1 MTRDLLAV
9 FIGGIVGTGLRLSID
24 AALPHSTAQF
34 PWSTLI
40 INVTGALVLGLL
52 VGALWKRPGLP
63 HWVRAGLGAGVLG
76 SFTTFSAVMVSVVGM
91 SAADAVGA
99 ASVYLVASLVLGLAA
114 AFAGLRVGSTLAHLM
129 MPGEVQD
136 GDTL

>member
-1 MTRDLLAV
+1 MGRDLIAV
-9 FIGGIVGTGLRLSID
+9 FVGGLVGTGLRLSID
-24 AALPHSTAQF
+24 AALPHAGAQF

-40 INVTGALVLGLL
+40 INVVGALILGLL
-52 VGALWKRPGLP
+52 VGVLWKKPGLP

-91 SAADAVGA
+91 SAADAVGP

-114 AFAGLRVGSTLAHLM
+114 AFTGLRVGSTLAHLM
-129 MPGEVQD
+129 MPGEVQE
-136 GDTL
+136 GETL

>member
-1 MTRDLLAV
+1 MPRDLAAV
-9 FIGGIVGTGLRLSID
+9 FVGGLIGTALRLSID
-24 AALPHSTAQF
+24 AALPHSGGQF

-52 VGALWKRPGLP
+52 VGMLWKRPGLP

-91 SAADAVGA
+91 GAADAVGP
-99 ASVYLVASLVLGLAA
+99 ASAYLVASLVLGLAA
-114 AFAGLRVGSTLAHLM
+114 AFAGLRLGSTLAHLM
-129 MPGEVQD
+129 MPGEIQE